1 MAGGK
6 IKKNGML
13 EAATIVE
20 VVIALVIIVVVFGM
34 AMMIFANVT
43 QQAISAKKI
52 RATAVLRNTLLK
64 AEQSRQLPQE
74 AFNQDGFRIIPVVK
88 PFEGGPGLSE
98 FHLAAYDENQQEI
111 AKVSEIMIN
120 NDNVK
125 P

>member
-1 MAGGK
+1 
-6 IKKNGML
+6 
-13 EAATIVE
+13 
-20 VVIALVIIVVVFGM
+20 
-34 AMMIFANVT
+34 
-43 QQAISAKKI
+43 
-52 RATAVLRNTLLK
+52 
-64 AEQSRQLPQE
+64 
-74 AFNQDGFRIIPVVK
+74 VVK

>member
-6 IKKNGML
+6 INKNGML
-13 EAATIVE
+13 KAATIVE
-20 VVIALVIIVVVFGM
+20 VVVALVIIVVVFGM

-43 QQAISAKKI
+43 QQAISTKKI
-52 RATAVLRNTLLK
+52 RATAVLRNVLLK

-74 AFNQDGFRIIPVVK
+74 AFSQDGFRVIPVVK
-88 PFEGGPGLSE
+88 PFESGTGLSE
-98 FHLAAYDENQQEI
+98 FYLTAYDENQQEI